1 MRNNS
6 IKLYDFLL
14 SYSFKHFDLKF
25 FNFFSSKS
33 LTIANSSDDY
43 AVKFQTFSEPN
54 SKRRTQI
61 TAALE
66 LAPQLKNYESA
77 KRRGANLRFYGIS

>member
-1 MRNNS
+1 MRNSS
-6 IKLYDFLL
+6 IKLYDFLH
-14 SYSFKHFDLKF
+14 SYSFKHFDLKY

-43 AVKFQTFSEPN
+43 AVKFQ
-54 SKRRTQI
+54 TQI

-77 KRRGANLRFYGIS
+77 KRRGANLRFYGISK